1 MNKIRPCHRSGSQER
16 LQDVCSRG
24 LLGGALRG
32 EGGIGRGE
40 TRSCGTVTAGLQP
53 GKLEIQRAPQMSH
66 IEARGQPGHEG
77 CGPGGLLWL
86 RKLPRNECSSV
97 VRSHYS
103 QQQGEGAPPWRG
115 SGWLTLAASVS
126 QRAEGDH
133 TRPLCQAVTPSGGGT
148 PALQG
153 LRTSSR
159 HHHDQESV
167 GLGGAPTSPTL
178 SGLASHPRHPLTSM
192 CCSGSGG
199 LADGRHQSQSRS
211 GVCGNLFRDGA
222 THPGGGPLPP

>member
-40 TRSCGTVTAGLQP
+40 TQSCGTVTARLQP

-86 RKLPRNECSSV
+86 RKLPGNECSSV

-126 QRAEGDH
+126 QRQREIIQGPCVRPSPPQAEGPQPC
-133 TRPLCQAVTPSGGGT
+133 RG
-148 PALQG
+148 
-153 LRTSSR
+153 
-159 HHHDQESV
+159 
-167 GLGGAPTSPTL
+167 
-178 SGLASHPRHPLTSM
+178 SGLPAGTTMTRK
-192 CCSGSGG
+192 
-199 LADGRHQSQSRS
+199 
-211 GVCGNLFRDGA
+211 V
-222 THPGGGPLPP
+222 